1 MAMLEEYWQACGIEA
16 DAEVLEIDRMEDSIA
31 PLDEETT
38 RIRQLI
44 TGFEL
49 CYHEADKEAEYIA
62 QAIGVGHCPERS
74 NERPPQRKK
83 ELENSRQILSSWCED
98 PAVSGMDLDVGGIS
112 ADDLLSFIG
121 PPSPLKVW
129 QVERIV
135 DKTIEAL
142 DRSRP
147 YHNMVLDLGDYGEPG
162 ANPVGEHYK
171 DNQAFLQQTAETII
185 HDTVDGHKAKISL
198 AMAIDMLEPC
208 NWDFVGSVATLLKAI
223 GGDLNPA
230 RPYACHQRNI
240 ELSPLRDRLKT
251 ISNTLGAFWNS
262 EEKAENI
269 DSDVLASFG
278 ALTPVKRWL
287 AASLDKTIRLQLE
300 ASSDFWLTIC

>member
-1 MAMLEEYWQACGIEA
+1 MLEEYWQACGIEV

-31 PLDEETT
+31 PLDEETIK
-38 RIRQLI
+38 IRQLI

-62 QAIGVGHCPERS
+62 QAIGAGHCPERS

-83 ELENSRQILSSWCED
+83 ELENSRQILSSWCEN
-98 PAVSGMDLDVGGIS
+98 PAVSGLELDVGGIS
-112 ADDLLSFIG
+112 ADELLSSIG
-121 PPSPLKVW
+121 PPTPLKVW
-129 QVERIV
+129 QVERII
-135 DKTIEAL
+135 DKIIEAL
-142 DRSRP
+142 DHSRP

-171 DNQAFLQQTAETII
+171 DNQAFLQQTTETII
-185 HDTVDGHKAKISL
+185 HDTVDGRKAKISL

-208 NWDFVGSVATLLKAI
+208 NWDFVGAIVTLLKAI

-240 ELSPLRDRLKT
+240 ELSPLRDRLRI
-251 ISNTLGAFWNS
+251 ISNTLGIFWKPG
-262 EEKAENI
+262 EKASEIEN
-269 DSDVLASFG
+269 DVLASLG

-287 AASLDKTIRLQLE
+287 AASFDKTIRLQLE
-300 ASSDFWLTIC
+300 ASSDFWLSFS